1 MWRQDSTVILQPASR
16 RRSGGPTLQIQG
28 CRFPGRCRFRVPT
41 WFGLNLTVVSLSFP
55 ISIIWNVD
63 AHETFWTSLVPPVLQ
78 SEIIS
83 KIRDIVRFRC
93 WILYSR
99 PLPWWLSL
107 FVIISFLFF
116 SQFVVLFAHLLYF
129 VFLLPILLL
138 VCSLKNVSHLS
149 SMLTLTSKEDV
160 TNKEATNN
168 NYTEMN
174 LNYNNYSNN
183 HNDIFWSYI

>member
-16 RRSGGPTLQIQG
+16 RRSGGPTLRIQG
-28 CRFPGRCRFRVPT
+28 CRFPGRCRFRVQT

-93 WILYSR
+93 WILYFR

-107 FVIISFLFF
+107 FVIISFLFFF

-149 SMLTLTSKEDV
+149 SNIKRRRHKQRSHKQ
-160 TNKEATNN
+160 
-168 NYTEMN
+168 
-174 LNYNNYSNN
+174 
-183 HNDIFWSYI
+183 